1 MERLVSRLELESLLA
16 SIARQTRDPQA
27 GIFGPASAT
36 WKINRESAL
45 FLGAGRAALMQLA
58 HPWVATA
65 LAQHSSL
72 LGDPIA
78 RFQNTFR
85 IVFTMIFGSV
95 GQAFAAARHLHTL
108 HTGIRGEMSDT
119 VGAWQTGSH
128 YEANEVAAL
137 RWVFATLVE
146 SALVAYECVGHLSDA
161 EREQYYEE
169 SKTTAALF
177 GIPAEELPPDW
188 AAFEQY
194 CREIVAS
201 DTLAVSEAARSMG
214 LAILSGAG
222 SWIRP
227 PRWYRNLTIG
237 WLPVRIRN
245 EFGLTPSLR
254 DERASDRACRWLPH
268 LWRMLPRFLR
278 FVGPY
283 QEAMA
288 RFSNHSVSGVTRI
301 SNRFWIGQSHL
312 PFTEEP

>member
-1 MERLVSRLELESLLA
+1 LPLCWCLIGVIVLRYKEPERHRGFRVPFGPVIPVLSVLFCVLLM
-16 SIARQTRDPQA
+16 A
-27 GIFGPASAT
+27 GIAGEDVDSVLCVAGSV
-36 WKINRESAL
+36 
-45 FLGAGRAALMQLA
+45 GRAA
-58 HPWVATA
+58 
-65 LAQHSSL
+65 
-72 LGDPIA
+72 
-78 RFQNTFR
+78 
-85 IVFTMIFGSV
+85 
-95 GQAFAAARHLHTL
+95 
-108 HTGIRGEMSDT
+108 GIRGEMSDT

-288 RFSNHSVSGVTRI
+288 RISNHSVSGVTRI